1 MRIHSITIENFRGI
15 QGLELRDLPDT
26 GVIVI
31 HGNNEAG
38 KSTILDA
45 LTTVLNER
53 HTAGGK
59 KIGVLT
65 PIGRDVSPAVKLEAT
80 VGDYSFTIAKQWG
93 KGKYSELNITRPQL
107 RQYTGREADDELAR
121 ILAENLD
128 QELASTLFLR
138 QGQFAAGISAAG
150 IPSVVRTLDGD
161 AGLSAEEA
169 AYDDTALM
177 QRISDEYAAY
187 FTPTGR
193 PRGDY
198 DKLQKAVE
206 NARQQHEELVTQKR
220 KFDDEV
226 VEVER
231 LQQQMQQIQDE
242 LPQAQQNLQ
251 AQQVAAK
258 HAEEVVAQ
266 RQAAQE
272 AVKYAELTAQR
283 AAQDVENRKKLEQRL
298 AQLREQHV
306 ALEKKR
312 ALAQQANDEEAV
324 TIASLT
330 DALKRRQTEL
340 AKARENARRTRAM
353 REYALC
359 QQELSELQAVLDQ
372 IEAAQTE
379 YQKLV
384 SESPVRPITDA
395 DVTRAEEAASEV
407 KIQRTIRAAATAKL
421 TVRAEDATFVH
432 DDAPTHVDGE
442 RTIELFDATTL
453 QFGEFHLTYRAGANS
468 VGEHG
473 AVEAAERA
481 LEEVLAE
488 LGCEDVPEVRAK
500 RDERRA
506 FAQGVED
513 AKRRR
518 EDILAGRDLSAL
530 QERHV
535 RLQKLR
541 AEHAAT
547 LGDNPTVLERE
558 AAEQEF
564 EAAEAAL
571 QTAQHD
577 AEVAAATLEPHQDRK
592 AQQALL
598 VLETKLSTH
607 EEAVQNAKEELRG
620 DQEHATFEELDAAQ
634 QAAAESLSAARAT
647 LDEVTAAAQDAN
659 VDMAQAL
666 LESAQTRLVNLQDRY
681 TAADKRIAELKSYFE
696 MASGIAEKVDRAEA
710 TLDAAESEYHRTKR
724 RAEATKLLY
733 DTLQRYRE
741 EANARY
747 AAPFA
752 AALDGYAGALF
763 GRDVEFEL
771 DDQLQITRRNVAG
784 VSLPIEEL
792 SGGAQEQLALLTRF
806 AIAELVARDG
816 TAPVPVV
823 IDDALG
829 ATDPHRLQLMNAL
842 FNRVGKHAQV
852 IVLTCYPNR
861 YDGVSS
867 DNRYEIEQLKTN

>member
-15 QGLELRDLPDT
+15 QRLELRDLPDT

-65 PIGRDVSPAVKLEAT
+65 PIGRDVSPAVRLEAT

-177 QRISDEYAAY
+177 QRISDEYTAF

-193 PRGDY
+193 PRGEY
-198 DKLQKAVE
+198 DKLRKAAE
-206 NARQQHEELVTQKR
+206 EAQQQYESLLQEKR
-220 KFDDEV
+220 KFDNEV

-242 LPQAQQNLQ
+242 LPEAQRDLESSQAE
-251 AQQVAAK
+251 AKRAEEVAAK
-258 HAEEVVAQ
+258 L
-266 RQAAQE
+266 QAAQA

-283 AAQDVENRKKLEQRL
+283 AAQDVENRKKLEQR
-298 AQLREQHV
+298 V
-306 ALEKKR
+306 ALLGEQQAALEQEKG
-312 ALAQQANDEEAV
+312 AAQQASDEEEA
-324 TIASLT
+324 TIATLT
-330 DALKRRQTEL
+330 ETVERRQAALTN
-340 AKARENARRTRAM
+340 AREEARRASAL
-353 REYALC
+353 REYSLC
-359 QQELSELQAVLDQ
+359 QQELSDLQAVLDQ
-372 IEAAQTE
+372 VDGAQAE

-384 SESPVRPITDA
+384 AEAPSRPVTDA
-395 DVTRAEEAASEV
+395 DVTRVEEAASEV
-407 KIQRTIRAAATAKL
+407 KVQRTIRAASTAKL
-421 TVRAEDATFVH
+421 TVHADDATFVH
-432 DDAPTHVDGE
+432 DDAPTHVKGE
-442 RTIELFDATTL
+442 RTIELFDATTFE
-453 QFGEFHLTYRAGANS
+453 FGEFHLTYSAGASGANQYS
-468 VGEHG
+468 
-473 AVEAAERA
+473 AVEDAERA
-481 LEEVLAE
+481 LEELLAE
-488 LGCEDVPEVRAK
+488 LGCADVAEARAK
-500 RDERRA
+500 RDEHRT
-506 FAQGVED
+506 FAQRVEE

-530 QERHV
+530 QERHLK
-535 RLQKLR
+535 LQKLHAEHAEALGEGVALKELDA
-541 AEHAAT
+541 AEHAA
-547 LGDNPTVLERE
+547 
-558 AAEQEF
+558 A
-564 EAAEAAL
+564 AAEAAL
-571 QTAQHD
+571 QNAQHD
-577 AEVAAATLEPHQDRK
+577 AEVAVAALEPHRERK
-592 AQQALL
+592 ARQALL
-598 VLETKLSTH
+598 VLETKLATH
-607 EEAVQNAKEELRG
+607 EEAVRNADEELRTE
-620 DQEHATFEELDAAQ
+620 QEHTTSEDLGEAQAT
-634 QAAAESLSAARAT
+634 AEAGLSAART
-647 LDEVTAAAQDAN
+647 KLEEVTTAANEAN

-666 LESAQTRLVNLQDRY
+666 LESAQTRVVNLQDRY
-681 TAADKRIAELKSYFE
+681 NAADRRVAELKSFFE
-696 MASGIAEKVDRAEA
+696 MATGIAEKVDRAEA
-710 TLDAAESEYHRTKR
+710 MLDAAESEYRRTTR

-752 AALDGYAGALF
+752 AALEGYAGALF

-861 YDGVSS
+861 YDGVASS
-867 DNRYEIEQLKTN
+867 NRYEIEQLKTN